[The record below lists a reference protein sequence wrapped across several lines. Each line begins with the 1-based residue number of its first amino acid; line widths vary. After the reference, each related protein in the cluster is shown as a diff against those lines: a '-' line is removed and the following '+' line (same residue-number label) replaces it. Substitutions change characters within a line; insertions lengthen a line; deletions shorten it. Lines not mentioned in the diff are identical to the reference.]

1 MDNKKIMGVFILI
14 FFIMIATVSA
24 ADNTTDTTTISTNTA
39 DTQTTSTDDT
49 TINDEIKQNITS
61 KVNVGVKYQYENDNG
76 KITPSVSAKINNKNI
91 TTSQKYD
98 KNLNIYTIAVNHS
111 DDVKTFNLTL
121 SAPGYK
127 SQTKT
132 FNVTQNE
139 GLVYNLEATQSYQYG
154 DKIASIADSKLN
166 FSKAD
171 DILVITSAG
180 VPTYKNE
187 ASEYIIEAIMN
198 YCNGTVSNGKGNM
211 LMLRQ
216 TENDPIDTCFVVR
229 NGRNMNAIV
238 FLNSSTKYS
247 YLGTI
252 SENMTRKEWNSYYK
266 SVGQEDS
273 YSFASL
279 ANGWYHNVSY
289 LVLQEAAFHGHI
301 CEGTLGG
308 YTITE
313 ALLQYYP
320 PITETAT
327 PGSLPAEKTSYKVLG
342 MPGDSASDAV
352 LYFLDATSGKR
363 SYVGF
368 NTTKSG
374 AEPNMM
380 GFIRW
385 NEGTIEYNPQTNSY
399 EFTTP
404 SYGTV
409 IVMKYNTDENKKLFT
424 KETGIELTG
433 TLEELKYNSWWI
445 NKINTNPASL
455 VSIVLEKDNLTE
467 EQYYYLIG
475 LDADLTNPVTVANAT
490 NAGSVRVKAIHA
502 HGLDYNYLKSL
513 DLPNAT
519 RSNSIADRAN
529 RTYDD
534 FKNIGVRA
542 STLAKNYFKNEL
554 GVDLIKDMPNLAVMT
569 TAGHVYMEQQTTE
582 AVWDGLFQEL
592 GSRLYRQTLMPD
604 HNAIWKSLWFA
615 FVLHQDNGDL
625 MSLYMRYNPSND
637 SFLIT
642 DYEGSHI
649 ININIE
655 SLNNSNQTAIAG
667 KIFPDGNYNSIQS
680 ITNAWSNGIT
690 FGQLCSFLFHNH
702 ACPGVQP
709 GFFMSDYILNNYP
722 LNENESYF
730 YIANSIYCK
739 DDSLEYLLGISPG
752 LGSYMSQ
759 KIPGEKIDHEDGSTD
774 EGVLVI
780 WDNELNV
787 GRAVIMNFK
796 WATIDTSKYATSDAK
811 RAAQIR
817 AYNSIYH
824 GQPNED
830 VLENYAVTPMS
841 EKWITADEYAKLK
854 AGTNDNLDSMSFI
867 RGIENRTKQQAIS
880 LTSGD
885 KLINTNY
892 NSSEYTNTNT
902 NNNLVN
908 NGGSQKFPNSGSH
921 SNNNNFISTNSAVAS
936 RTSSSSNN
944 LGQSSGSSDNDAVAP
959 GMSLEA
965 TADLGVAQASED
977 SAQGEEGN
985 AKAYEVSESQNG
997 SDNVNTVVYVI
1008 IAIGI
1013 LGALA
1018 GYGYVRSRR

>member
-327 PGSLPAEKTSYKVLG
+327 P
-342 MPGDSASDAV
+342 
-352 LYFLDATSGKR
+352 
-363 SYVGF
+363 
-368 NTTKSG
+368 
-374 AEPNMM
+374 
-380 GFIRW
+380 
-385 NEGTIEYNPQTNSY
+385 
-399 EFTTP
+399 
-404 SYGTV
+404 
-409 IVMKYNTDENKKLFT
+409 
-424 KETGIELTG
+424 
-433 TLEELKYNSWWI
+433 
-445 NKINTNPASL
+445 
-455 VSIVLEKDNLTE
+455 
-467 EQYYYLIG
+467 
-475 LDADLTNPVTVANAT
+475 
-490 NAGSVRVKAIHA
+490 
-502 HGLDYNYLKSL
+502 
-513 DLPNAT
+513 
-519 RSNSIADRAN
+519 
-529 RTYDD
+529 
-534 FKNIGVRA
+534 
-542 STLAKNYFKNEL
+542 
-554 GVDLIKDMPNLAVMT
+554 
-569 TAGHVYMEQQTTE
+569 
-582 AVWDGLFQEL
+582 
-592 GSRLYRQTLMPD
+592 D
-604 HNAIWKSLWFA
+604 H
-615 FVLHQDNGDL
+615 
-625 MSLYMRYNPSND
+625 
-637 SFLIT
+637 
-642 DYEGSHI
+642 
-649 ININIE
+649 
-655 SLNNSNQTAIAG
+655 
-667 KIFPDGNYNSIQS
+667 
-680 ITNAWSNGIT
+680 
-690 FGQLCSFLFHNH
+690 
-702 ACPGVQP
+702 
-709 GFFMSDYILNNYP
+709 
-722 LNENESYF
+722 
-730 YIANSIYCK
+730 
-739 DDSLEYLLGISPG
+739 YLLKKH
-752 LGSYMSQ
+752 L
-759 KIPGEKIDHEDGSTD
+759 T
-774 EGVLVI
+774 
-780 WDNELNV
+780 
-787 GRAVIMNFK
+787 
-796 WATIDTSKYATSDAK
+796 KY
-811 RAAQIR
+811 
-817 AYNSIYH
+817 
-824 GQPNED
+824 
-830 VLENYAVTPMS
+830 
-841 EKWITADEYAKLK
+841 
-854 AGTNDNLDSMSFI
+854 
-867 RGIENRTKQQAIS
+867 
-880 LTSGD
+880 
-885 KLINTNY
+885 
-892 NSSEYTNTNT
+892 
-902 NNNLVN
+902 
-908 NGGSQKFPNSGSH
+908 
-921 SNNNNFISTNSAVAS
+921 
-936 RTSSSSNN
+936 
-944 LGQSSGSSDNDAVAP
+944 
-959 GMSLEA
+959 
-965 TADLGVAQASED
+965 
-977 SAQGEEGN
+977 
-985 AKAYEVSESQNG
+985 
-997 SDNVNTVVYVI
+997 
-1008 IAIGI
+1008 
-1013 LGALA
+1013 
-1018 GYGYVRSRR
+1018 